1 MDSTRVSERQ
11 TMKTIHRP
19 GVIDIGS
26 ETIIGESVRRELW
39 LPEIPCARVQAVVD
53 ETIADG
59 VCVLVPP
66 K

>member
-1 MDSTRVSERQ
+1 
-11 TMKTIHRP
+11 MKTIHRP